1 MTVTEVFYR
10 EEPVYHEEHEKHEG
24 DKKRNLMSCRIELF
38 LMSECSKM

>member
-24 DKKRNLMSCRIELF
+24 DKKGKDIETKQL
-38 LMSECSKM
+38 SK